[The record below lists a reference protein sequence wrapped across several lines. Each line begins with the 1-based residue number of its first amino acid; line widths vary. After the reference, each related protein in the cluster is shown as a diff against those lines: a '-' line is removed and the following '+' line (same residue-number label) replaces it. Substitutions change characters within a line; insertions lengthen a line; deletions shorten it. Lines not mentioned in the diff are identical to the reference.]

1 MIVIPSKPERQ
12 RRRRRGTCCSLFAQ
26 TKNAARWPHN
36 SRNLLHSPT
45 PLEERKVYESRVY
58 FSRHARVERTPSSAA
73 SDFDLDFDREG
84 HEFHSCQS
92 ASNTRNPE
100 SAARRY
106 AQPRCHPERSMRIRF
121 MDPHA
126 QSKSLPRAKPRGSLP
141 CCSCLSR
148 LREFSRNRRAVGA
161 VA

>member
-1 MIVIPSKPERQ
+1 MLLLELEGVRASSSVLLEVLWCPWQGSLSEVEENCPNIVIFYFERC
-12 RRRRRGTCCSLFAQ
+12 RGRALA
-26 TKNAARWPHN
+26 
-36 SRNLLHSPT
+36 
-45 PLEERKVYESRVY
+45 VGY